1 MQQPDD
7 YAKGQDIAYR
17 SLVGS
22 PVVDFAARSTM
33 GEVRLSA
40 FSGRWI
46 LLFCHPADFTPV
58 CTSEFVALAQEQ
70 DKFAGMD
77 VQLLGLSVDSVYSHM
92 GWIEWIETKFNLS
105 VNFPVIED
113 VSMDI
118 ARAYGMIDAYSDTT
132 STVRACL
139 FIDPAQ
145 KVQALIHYP
154 MHIGRSVDELLRVQR
169 ALIDTYQTA
178 KVAPANWCPGDDF
191 MQSAA
196 DSVSG
201 GTKGWLQRVML
212 PIDKS

>member
-1 MQQPDD
+1 MHPSDD
-7 YAKGQDIAYR
+7 RAQLPETTYR
-17 SLVGS
+17 SLIGL
-22 PVVDFAARSTM
+22 PAIDFAARSTM

-40 FSGRWI
+40 LAGRWI

-58 CTSEFVALAQEQ
+58 CTSEFVALAREQ
-70 DKFAGMD
+70 DKFAEMD

-92 GWIEWIETKFNLS
+92 GWVEWIETEFDLS
-105 VNFPVIED
+105 VKFPVIED

-118 ARAYGMIDAYSDTT
+118 ARAYGMIDSYSDTT
-132 STVRACL
+132 STVRACM

-169 ALIDTYQTA
+169 ALIDTYQTPR
-178 KVAPANWCPGDDF
+178 VTPANWEPGDAF

-196 DSVSG
+196 DAVSG
-201 GTKGWLQRVML
+201 GTKGWLQRVMK
-212 PIDKS
+212 PISK

>member
-1 MQQPDD
+1 MHPSDD
-7 YAKGQDIAYR
+7 RAQLPETTYR
-17 SLVGS
+17 SLIGS
-22 PVVDFAARSTM
+22 PAIDFAARSTM

-40 FSGRWI
+40 LAGRWI

-58 CTSEFVALAQEQ
+58 CTSEFVALAREQ
-70 DKFAGMD
+70 DKFAEMD

-92 GWIEWIETKFNLS
+92 GWVEWIETEFDLS
-105 VNFPVIED
+105 VKFPVIED

-118 ARAYGMIDAYSDTT
+118 ARAYGMIDSYSDTT
-132 STVRACL
+132 STVRACM

-169 ALIDTYQTA
+169 ALIDTYQTPR
-178 KVAPANWCPGDDF
+178 VTPANWEPGDAF

-196 DSVSG
+196 DAVSG
-201 GTKGWLQRVML
+201 GTKGWLQRVMK
-212 PIDKS
+212 PISK

>member
-1 MQQPDD
+1 MHPSDD
-7 YAKGQDIAYR
+7 RAQLPETTYR
-17 SLVGS
+17 SLIGS
-22 PVVDFAARSTM
+22 PAIDFAARSTM

-40 FSGRWI
+40 LAGRWI

-58 CTSEFVALAQEQ
+58 CTSEFVALAREQ
-70 DKFAGMD
+70 DKFAEMD

-92 GWIEWIETKFNLS
+92 GWVEWIETEFDLS
-105 VNFPVIED
+105 VKFPVIED

-118 ARAYGMIDAYSDTT
+118 ARAYGMIDSYSDTT
-132 STVRACL
+132 STVRACM

-169 ALIDTYQTA
+169 ALIDTYQTPR
-178 KVAPANWCPGDDF
+178 VTPANWEPGDAF

-196 DSVSG
+196 DAVSG
-201 GTKGWLQRVML
+201 GTKGWLQRVMK
-212 PIDKS
+212 PISE

>member
-1 MQQPDD
+1 MHPSDD
-7 YAKGQDIAYR
+7 RAQLPETTYR
-17 SLVGS
+17 SLIGS
-22 PVVDFAARSTM
+22 PAIDFAARSTM

-40 FSGRWI
+40 LAGRWI

-58 CTSEFVALAQEQ
+58 CTSEFVALAREQ
-70 DKFAGMD
+70 DKFADMD

-92 GWIEWIETKFNLS
+92 GWVEWIETEFDLS
-105 VNFPVIED
+105 VKFPVIED

-118 ARAYGMIDAYSDTT
+118 ARAYGMIDSYSDTT
-132 STVRACL
+132 STVRACM

-169 ALIDTYQTA
+169 ALIDTYQTPR
-178 KVAPANWCPGDDF
+178 VTPANWEPGDAF

-196 DSVSG
+196 DAVSG
-201 GTKGWLQRVML
+201 GTKGWLQRVMK
-212 PIDKS
+212 PISK